1 MLHGAGWRPST
12 NSPRVQDGRA
22 GLVRGFDVVPHVV
35 SDTQPLSDE
44 LLFHACLKA
53 IENSRFSSRLLKPHH
68 EDKVMDHKL

>member
-1 MLHGAGWRPST
+1 M
-12 NSPRVQDGRA
+12 
-22 GLVRGFDVVPHVV
+22 VPHVV

-53 IENSRFSSRLLKPHH
+53 IENSRFSSMLLKPHH